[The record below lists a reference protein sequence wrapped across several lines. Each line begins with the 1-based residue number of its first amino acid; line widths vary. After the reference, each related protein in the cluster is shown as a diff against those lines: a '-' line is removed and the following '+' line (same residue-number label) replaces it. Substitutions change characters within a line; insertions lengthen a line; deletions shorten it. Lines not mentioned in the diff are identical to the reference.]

1 MNVVEEVK
9 KDLVG
14 WKLGRVVSV
23 VDRGFASEDNL
34 RYLQRTGGQ
43 YIAGERIRSGKPET
57 EQALARKGRYHTI
70 RDNLKA
76 KEVIVGDGEA
86 RKRFVLERKS
96 RETIIAQLTKKLEEL
111 KQLPD
116 KQHTKAVCDLYSH
129 KLYGRYLRQLK
140 DGRLRLNKQAIRDAA
155 RYDGKYLLRTSDDTL
170 SVEDIALGYKQLME
184 VEDAFRELKSTL
196 SLRPMYHRLEERI
209 RSHILLNWLAL
220 LFVRIA
226 EYETKQTWRNLR
238 QTMEQMHLG
247 HYSSKKG
254 DFYQRTELT
263 HEQRQILD
271 ALGIESPPRVFDIQP
286 KT

>member
-1 MNVVEEVK
+1 M
-9 KDLVG
+9 LVY
-14 WKLGRVVSV
+14 
-23 VDRGFASEDNL
+23 N
-34 RYLQRTGGQ
+34 
-43 YIAGERIRSGKPET
+43 P
-57 EQALARKGRYHTI
+57 
-70 RDNLKA
+70 
-76 KEVIVGDGEA
+76 KEAE
-86 RKRFVLERKS
+86 KERKS

-116 KQHTKAVCDLYSH
+116 KQHNKAVCDLYSH

-196 SLRPMYHRLEERI
+196 SLRPMFHRLEERI

-220 LFVRIA
+220 LCVRIA

-238 QTMEQMHLG
+238 QTMEHMHLG
-247 HYSSKKG
+247 QL
-254 DFYQRTELT
+254 F
-263 HEQRQILD
+263 
-271 ALGIESPPRVFDIQP
+271 F
-286 KT
+286 